1 MQKNLKW
8 LRWYVV
14 IKKNVIFVVFCFMV
28 LYLCACG
35 NTNEEIWNIEQYE
48 GREDIISIEKL
59 DLETM
64 VTEGVEVSTYK
75 VMYQCDDCTV
85 VSYLSVPDACLEEQQ
100 AYPCIIYNR
109 GGNREYGS
117 NKPED
122 IAYLA
127 ETSGKIIFATQY
139 RGVDGGTGKEEF
151 GGADLQDV
159 LKLIDFCEEFSFVDM
174 EQLYM
179 MGVSRG
185 GMMTY
190 MAVREDSRIKKA
202 IVISGLAD
210 SFMSYEEREDM
221 QKVFIELIRQTP
233 KSDPEA
239 YEKRSATLWADEIKC
254 PILIIHSKLDEKVSY
269 NQAEKMVNALE
280 TSKKEYKFVS
290 YEDNVHGLHAEDFQI
305 IMDWCQ

>member
-1 MQKNLKW
+1 M
-8 LRWYVV
+8 
-14 IKKNVIFVVFCFMV
+14 KKKFVFGILCFMLLC
-28 LYLCACG
+28 LYACV
-35 NTNEEIWNIEQYE
+35 TRNEKELWDVNQYE
-48 GREDIISIEKL
+48 RVEDIISIEKM
-59 DLETM
+59 DLGRM
-64 VTEGVEVSTYK
+64 LSEGVEVSTYK
-75 VMYQCDDCTV
+75 VKYQVDDCTV
-85 VSYLSVPDACLEEQQ
+85 VSYLSVPDACIEERQ

-139 RGVDGGTGKEEF
+139 RGVDGGTGTDEY
-151 GGADLQDV
+151 GGADLRDV

-233 KSDPEA
+233 KSNPEA

-269 NQAEKMVNALE
+269 KQAEKMVNALE
-280 TSKKEYKFVS
+280 TSKNEYKFVS

>member
-1 MQKNLKW
+1 M
-8 LRWYVV
+8 
-14 IKKNVIFVVFCFMV
+14 IKKNIIFVVLCV
-28 LYLCACG
+28 LLLYLCACG
-35 NTNEEIWNIEQYE
+35 NTNEEIWNMEQYE
-48 GREDIISIEKL
+48 GIEDIISIEKL
-59 DLETM
+59 DLEAM
-64 VTEGVEVSTYK
+64 VTEGVEVSTYRVK
-75 VMYQCDDCTV
+75 YQCDDCEV
-85 VSYLSVPDACLEEQQ
+85 VSYLSVPNACLEERQ

-139 RGVDGGTGKEEF
+139 RGVDGGTGTEEY
-151 GGADLQDV
+151 GGADLRDV
-159 LKLIDFCEEFSFVDM
+159 LKLIDFCEDFRFVDM

-221 QKVFIELIRQTP
+221 QKIFIELIKQTP
-233 KSDPEA
+233 KSNPEA

-269 NQAEKMVNALE
+269 KQAEKMVNALE
-280 TSKKEYKFVS
+280 TAKKEYKFVS